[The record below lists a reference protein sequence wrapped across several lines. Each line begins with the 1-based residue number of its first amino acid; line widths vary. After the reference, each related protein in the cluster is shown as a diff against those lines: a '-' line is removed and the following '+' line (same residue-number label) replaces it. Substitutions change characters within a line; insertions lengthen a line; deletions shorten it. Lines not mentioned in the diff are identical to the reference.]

1 VPRPPNP
8 PRRPLS
14 PSPKLAEFSAG
25 LRKSAAGFRLPS
37 GAAADRAGSSGMVQR
52 LEDATLN
59 TAKVRQIASLGG
71 S

>member
-1 VPRPPNP
+1 
-8 PRRPLS
+8 
-14 PSPKLAEFSAG
+14 
-25 LRKSAAGFRLPS
+25 
-37 GAAADRAGSSGMVQR
+37 MVRR